1 MRTNFVLHWSK
12 SRLTVISNYLGWIRD
27 CILSLRAENTTGS
40 VTTTHIEDSIIT
52 HLSTHNISNGK
63 EVAAESTIVGG
74 SHHVTV
80 VHQSYWTW
88 SSNPERQVTSHSDA
102 FSVRLLS
109 VLIVVYKP
117 SHRSIELYLLSISFY
132 FFFIFMEHIQLLL
145 FFDLHEYKRFGVWKI
160 LNIYLTCR
168 KFKPYIF
175 VKDSLKFHDASHTI
189 QTSAF
194 VVIIIS
200 PNNAWFHTMNTKH
213 T

>member
-109 VLIVVYKP
+109 ILIVVYKP
-117 SHRSIELYLLSISFY
+117 SHRSIELYLLSISFFLY
-132 FFFIFMEHIQLLL
+132 LWITFNYYSSLIYTNIKGSGSGKFLTFIWPVVNLNRIYSSKIRLNSMM
-145 FFDLHEYKRFGVWKI
+145 LHTLSKYQH
-160 LNIYLTCR
+160 L
-168 KFKPYIF
+168 
-175 VKDSLKFHDASHTI
+175 
-189 QTSAF
+189 
-194 VVIIIS
+194 
-200 PNNAWFHTMNTKH
+200 
-213 T
+213 

>member
-27 CILSLRAENTTGS
+27 CILSLRAENTTVGS

-109 VLIVVYKP
+109 ILIVVYKP
-117 SHRSIELYLLSISFY
+117 SHRSFELYLLSISF
-132 FFFIFMEHIQLLL
+132 FFYIYGAHSIITLL
-145 FFDLHEYKRFGVWKI
+145 
-160 LNIYLTCR
+160 
-168 KFKPYIF
+168 
-175 VKDSLKFHDASHTI
+175 
-189 QTSAF
+189 
-194 VVIIIS
+194 
-200 PNNAWFHTMNTKH
+200 WFTRI
-213 T
+213 